1 VAFEKAVVS
10 CGLWNNYCELR
21 AMGKVDELRAMG
33 KVESRLVGAAMKL

>member
-10 CGLWNNYCELR
+10 YGLWNNFY
-21 AMGKVDELRAMG
+21 ELRAMG